1 MWVKTE
7 YIWAGSFAICASVVI
22 SVVGAG
28 LLGVS
33 QMQAKWQVKLAT
45 VLQSN
50 SEGNRLAASRD
61 GAQEVCYVHASVHYR
76 PFEKG
81 K

>member
-50 SEGNRLAASRD
+50 SEGNRAGRFKRWSARSMLCSCFRSLPSLRE
-61 GAQEVCYVHASVHYR
+61 G
-76 PFEKG
+76 
-81 K
+81 